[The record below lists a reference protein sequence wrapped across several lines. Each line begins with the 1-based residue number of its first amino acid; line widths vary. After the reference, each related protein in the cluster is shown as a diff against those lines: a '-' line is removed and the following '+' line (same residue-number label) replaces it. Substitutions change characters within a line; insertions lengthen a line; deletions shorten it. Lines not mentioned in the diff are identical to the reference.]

1 MSDTKK
7 LKTNCKRW
15 MVIDTDA
22 GVDDAFALALA
33 MRSADQHNYEV
44 KLFTTVFGNCNL
56 DQVIKNVSK
65 CRSAANCATI
75 EMSRGCEFPI
85 VKEAQ
90 LDAAYFHGLDG
101 MGNNTLPDEDPRI
114 KEDAPLSA
122 QRIIEIVR
130 EAKQRDRPLT
140 LVMLGPLTNLAEAI
154 KIDAEFVKDIAQL
167 VIMGGCGN
175 ARGNVQRTT
184 EFNVVSDPEAAS
196 IVFHNLTQNNQMC
209 TIVSWELTMHATI
222 PWTLFDAM
230 NNETMAAKCRLNDFL
245 HRISSFSYA
254 VSKRGALADCGD
266 DAARPGAVICDAV
279 AVAVALCIGSETERS
294 IVTRSKAV
302 NVEVELEG
310 RLTRGQ
316 TVVDWGCFDGVERQP
331 NCHWVQDIDHDV
343 FAAMF
348 KEMYAGA

>member
-1 MSDTKK
+1 MSNTKK

-33 MRSADQHNYEV
+33 MRSAEKHNYEV
-44 KLFTTVFGNCNL
+44 KLFTTVFGNCSL
-56 DQVIKNVSK
+56 EQVIKNVAK
-65 CRSAANCATI
+65 CRSAANSPGI
-75 EMSRGCEFPI
+75 EMSRGCEHPI
-85 VKEAQ
+85 LKEAQ

-101 MGNNTLPDEDPRI
+101 LGNNTLPDEDHGI
-114 KEDAPLSA
+114 KQDDPLSA
-122 QRIIEIVR
+122 QRLIDIVR
-130 EAKQRDRPLT
+130 EARVLERQLT

-154 KIDAEFVKDIAQL
+154 KIDAEFVRDISQL
-167 VIMGGCGN
+167 VVMGGCGN

-196 IVFHNLTQNNQMC
+196 IVFHNLIQNNRLC
-209 TIVSWELTMHATI
+209 TVVSWELTMHATI
-222 PWTLFDAM
+222 PWTLFDAL

-245 HRISSFSYA
+245 YRISSFSYA
-254 VSKRGALADCGD
+254 ETKRGALADCGD

-294 IVTRSKAV
+294 IVTRSKEV

-316 TVVDWGCFDGVERQP
+316 TVVDWGCFDGVKRQP
-331 NCHWVQDIDHDV
+331 NCHWVLDIDHAV
-343 FAAMF
+343 FAEMF
-348 KEMYAGA
+348 KEMYTGV